1 MIILGYSTRI
11 EKENEQALNMLK
23 NIRFVAEIFDPK
35 TETVSE
41 RIVIIEKEIKSPK
54 NLMEL
59 GFTHC
64 EQIDLLQKGQ
74 DALLKNQSAFLK
86 PPSDKCPHCSHKLG
100 KGGHQE
106 SDFHSVFTDHRVT
119 IQRLKC
125 PKCNKYVIPSV
136 QSLFGSVIHPDL
148 AKMQCELSSDHSYP
162 ETTAIL
168 TKLACGY
175 RKINNQDRIRHNISL
190 IGNSIAS
197 SNQIEDKIEVL
208 VSKESAKELILN
220 VDGGH
225 VIDKNPDQRSF
236 ETLTAVIYQPKN
248 VVINETTQKGDI
260 IDKSCAASALSD
272 GQVFM
277 KQAVL
282 RAARE
287 QGMTHQT
294 NITSLCDGAVNCW
307 TIVDSL
313 EPYVGSITRI
323 LDWFHIT
330 MKFKNLATYDATDLI
345 DKAKW
350 SLWHGDTDK
359 AIIRLNK
366 LLAMTKNEKEMI
378 KIRKLITYV
387 TNNKAYVVNYEDRKN
402 KGLVFTSHMA
412 ESTVESL
419 INQRCKAKQHMSW
432 TREGLHA
439 LLQIRSAVLST
450 RNWAKQATSYIFKGL
465 NMNPDVL
472 KIC

>member
-1 MIILGYSTRI
+1 M
-11 EKENEQALNMLK
+11 Q
-23 NIRFVAEIFDPK
+23 
-35 TETVSE
+35 
-41 RIVIIEKEIKSPK
+41 
-54 NLMEL
+54 L
-59 GFTHC
+59 GFTHR
-64 EQIDLLQKGQ
+64 EQIDLLQKCQ
-74 DALLKNQSAFLK
+74 DSLLKSQAEFLK
-86 PPSDKCPHCSHKLG
+86 PPSDNCPHCSHKLG
-100 KGGHQE
+100 NGGYQE
-106 SDFHSVFTDHRVT
+106 SDFHSVFTDHRVK
-119 IQRLKC
+119 IKRLKC
-125 PKCNKYVIPSV
+125 PNCKRYVIPSV

-162 ETTAIL
+162 ETTTIL

-190 IGNSIAS
+190 IGSAIAS
-197 SNQIEDKIEVL
+197 SHQIDDTIDQS
-208 VSKESAKELILN
+208 VSQEYVEELILN

-225 VIDKNPDQRSF
+225 VIDKNPNQRSF

-248 VVINETTQKGDI
+248 VVINETTQKGEI
-260 IDKSCAASALSD
+260 TDKSCAASALND

-294 NITSLCDGAVNCW
+294 HLTSLCDGAVNCW
-307 TIVDSL
+307 TIVDAL

-323 LDWFHIT
+323 LDWFHIA
-330 MKFKNLATYDATDLI
+330 MKFKNLATCDVTDLI
-345 DKAKW
+345 EKSKW
-350 SLWHGDTDK
+350 SLWHGDVDK
-359 AIIRLNK
+359 ALIRLNK
-366 LLAMTKNEKEMI
+366 LLSLTKNENESI
-378 KIRKLITYV
+378 KIRKLMTYV
-387 TNNKAYVVNYEDRKN
+387 TNNKAYIVNYEDRKN
-402 KGLVFTSHMA
+402 KGLAFTSHMA

-439 LLQIRSAVLST
+439 ILQIRSAVLST
-450 RNWAKQATSYIFKGL
+450 RNWAQQATSYIFNGL
-465 NMNPDVL
+465 KMNPDIL